1 MEPIDLDHNA
11 TTAPSAAVIAAMVDS
26 MSQGWGNPSSI
37 HQAGMAARHR
47 VELAREEVASLV
59 GCTPREVIFTSGGT
73 ESCSHAIRGSID
85 AWHARHAGG
94 AALHSGGEE
103 RQSGRG
109 SARAAD
115 ASGGAR
121 ASRATLPGA
130 RPVIVTTRLE
140 HSAVRECVAEL
151 ESRGLCEALWLPHSE
166 GAADLG
172 ALESALRSRGALVAL
187 VSLMWANNETGALL
201 DASAA
206 ARLCREA
213 GVRFHTDATQWVGK
227 MPTDF
232 RSLGADLMSFSAH
245 KFHGPKGIGA
255 LVVRRGVDMPAE
267 IIGGPQER
275 GRRGGT
281 ENVPGIVGMGAAA
294 RESAQWL
301 ADASQIERGR
311 AVRDSFEAH
320 LQRAYPECV
329 PLRLA
334 QRLWNTSSVGFPR
347 LASEALLLLLSERGI
362 CASAGAACSSGSLEP
377 SPVIAAM
384 GLPPEVAHGTL
395 RFTIGRETT
404 MEHAARAAAAIGEC
418 ARRLAGAP

>member
-1 MEPIDLDHNA
+1 MELIDLDHNA
-11 TTAPSAAVIAAMVDS
+11 TTAPSAAVIDAMVEA
-26 MSQGWGNPSSI
+26 MRQGWGNPSSI
-37 HQAGMAARHR
+37 HQVGMAARHG
-47 VELAREEVASLV
+47 VELARESVASLV

-73 ESCSHAIRGSID
+73 ESCSHAIRASID
-85 AWHARHAGG
+85 AWHARNVEAAVTRPGG
-94 AALHSGGEE
+94 ALPQCGTAAL
-103 RQSGRG
+103 QS
-109 SARAAD
+109 
-115 ASGGAR
+115 
-121 ASRATLPGA
+121 TA

-151 ESRGLCEALWLPHSE
+151 ESRGLCEAHWLPHSD

-172 ALESALRSRGALVAL
+172 ALESALRSHGGVIAL

-201 DASAA
+201 DAPAA
-206 ARLCREA
+206 AQLCRDA

-227 MPTDF
+227 MPADF
-232 RSLGADLMSFSAH
+232 RALGADLMSFSAH

-255 LVVRRGVDMPAE
+255 LVVRRGVDIPAE

-294 RESAQWL
+294 RESAKWL

-311 AVRDSFEAH
+311 AVRDTFEAH

-329 PLRLA
+329 PLRPA

-395 RFTIGRETT
+395 RFTVGRETT
-404 MEHAARAAAAIGEC
+404 MDHVARAAAAIGEC
-418 ARRLAGAP
+418 ARRLAGAA

>member
-1 MEPIDLDHNA
+1 MDLIDLDHNA
-11 TTAPSAAVIAAMVDS
+11 TTAPSPAVIDAMVEAMRS
-26 MSQGWGNPSSI
+26 GWGNPSSI
-37 HQAGMAARHR
+37 HQMGMAARHAL
-47 VELAREEVASLV
+47 ELARESVASLV
-59 GCTPREVIFTSGGT
+59 GCTPREVVFTSGGT
-73 ESCSHAIRGSID
+73 ESCSQAIRGSID
-85 AWHARHAGG
+85 SWASR
-94 AALHSGGEE
+94 S
-103 RQSGRG
+103 
-109 SARAAD
+109 
-115 ASGGAR
+115 ASGGSPAV
-121 ASRATLPGA
+121 
-130 RPVIVTTRLE
+130 RPLVVTTRLE
-140 HSAVRECVAEL
+140 HSAVRECVTEL
-151 ESRGLCEALWLPHSE
+151 EARGLCAVHWLPHAD

-172 ALESALRSRGALVAL
+172 ALESLLRARAGDIAL

-201 DASAA
+201 DAPAA
-206 ARLCREA
+206 ARMCREA

-232 RSLGADLMSFSAH
+232 RALGADLMTLSAH

-294 RESAQWL
+294 RESAEWL
-301 ADASQIERGR
+301 ADAARIESGR
-311 AVRDSFEAH
+311 AVRDAFEAY
-320 LQRAYPECV
+320 LQQAYPECV
-329 PLRLA
+329 PLRPA
-334 QRLWNTSSVGFPR
+334 QRLWNTSSIGFPR
-347 LASEALLLLLSERGI
+347 LASEAMLLLLSERGI

-404 MEHAARAAAAIGEC
+404 PEHAERAAAVIGDC
-418 ARRLAGAP
+418 ARRLAGKA

>member
-1 MEPIDLDHNA
+1 MDLIDLDHNA
-11 TTAPSAAVIAAMVDS
+11 TTAPSPAAIDAMVDA
-26 MSQGWGNPSSI
+26 MRQGWGNPSSI
-37 HQAGMAARHR
+37 HQFGMAARSA
-47 VELAREEVASLV
+47 VELARESVASLV
-59 GCTPREVIFTSGGT
+59 GCTPREVVFTSGGT
-73 ESCSHAIRGSID
+73 ESCSLAIRGSID
-85 AWHARHAGG
+85 ACRA
-94 AALHSGGEE
+94 
-103 RQSGRG
+103 
-109 SARAAD
+109 ARAQ
-115 ASGGAR
+115 S
-121 ASRATLPGA
+121 A
-130 RPVIVTTRLE
+130 RPVLVTTRLE
-140 HSAVRECVAEL
+140 HSAVRECAAEL
-151 ESRGLCEALWLPHSE
+151 ESRGLCEVIWLQHAN
-166 GAADLG
+166 GAADLR
-172 ALESALRSRGALVAL
+172 ALESVLAERASEIAL

-201 DASAA
+201 DAPEA
-206 ARLCREA
+206 ARICRAA

-232 RSLGADLMSFSAH
+232 RALGADLMTLSAH

-255 LVVRRGVDMPAE
+255 LVVRRGVDMPSE

-294 RESAQWL
+294 RESAQWI
-301 ADASQIERGR
+301 ADAARIERGA
-311 AVRDSFEAH
+311 AVRDCFEEH

-329 PLRLA
+329 PLRLP

-384 GLPPEVAHGTL
+384 GIPPEVAHGTL

-404 MEHAARAAAAIGEC
+404 VDDVARAAEVIGAC
-418 ARRLAGAP
+418 ARRLSGAA

>member
-1 MEPIDLDHNA
+1 MDIIDLDHNA
-11 TTAPSAAVIAAMVDS
+11 TTAPSPAVIDAMLGAMRS
-26 MSQGWGNPSSI
+26 GWGNPSSI
-37 HQAGMAARHR
+37 HQVGMAARHA
-47 VELAREEVASLV
+47 VELARESVASLV
-59 GCTPREVIFTSGGT
+59 GCTPREIVFTSGGT
-73 ESCSHAIRGSID
+73 ESCSQAIRGSID
-85 AWHARHAGG
+85 AWRMEVASTVRGNAEGTAGTD
-94 AALHSGGEE
+94 S
-103 RQSGRG
+103 SI
-109 SARAAD
+109 
-115 ASGGAR
+115 GAR
-121 ASRATLPGA
+121 GALP
-130 RPVIVTTRLE
+130 RPLVVTTRLE

-151 ESRGLCEALWLPHSE
+151 ESRGLCAVHWLPHAD

-172 ALESALRSRGALVAL
+172 ALESLLRARAGDIAL

-201 DASAA
+201 DAPAA
-206 ARLCREA
+206 ARMCREA
-213 GVRFHTDATQWVGK
+213 RVRFHTDATQWVGK

-232 RSLGADLMSFSAH
+232 RALGADLMTLSAH

-294 RESAQWL
+294 RESAEWL
-301 ADASQIERGR
+301 ADTARVESGRG
-311 AVRDSFEAH
+311 VRDSFEAH
-320 LQRAYPECV
+320 IGQAYPECV
-329 PLRLA
+329 PLRPA

-347 LASEALLLLLSERGI
+347 LASEAMLLLLSERGI

-404 MEHAARAAAAIGEC
+404 LEDVARAATVIGEC
-418 ARRLAGAP
+418 ARRLAGAA

>member
-1 MEPIDLDHNA
+1 MELIDLDHNA
-11 TTAPSAAVIAAMVDS
+11 TTAPSAAVIDAMVES
-26 MSQGWGNPSSI
+26 MRQGWGNPSSI
-37 HQAGMAARHR
+37 HQVGMAARHG
-47 VELAREEVASLV
+47 VELAREAVASLV

-85 AWHARHAGG
+85 AWCARPEGSSAGAG
-94 AALHSGGEE
+94 
-103 RQSGRG
+103 
-109 SARAAD
+109 D

-121 ASRATLPGA
+121 TTQPIHSGR

-151 ESRGLCEALWLPHSE
+151 ESRGLCEALWLTHSD

-172 ALESALRSRGALVAL
+172 ALESALRSRGGDIAL

-201 DASAA
+201 DAAAA
-206 ARLCREA
+206 ARLCRDA

-232 RSLGADLMSFSAH
+232 RALGADLMSFSAH

-281 ENVPGIVGMGAAA
+281 ENVPGIIGMGAAA
-294 RESAQWL
+294 RESAQWI
-301 ADASQIERGR
+301 ADASRIERGR

-320 LQRAYPECV
+320 LQRAYPACV
-329 PLRLA
+329 PLQPA

-404 MEHAARAAAAIGEC
+404 MDHAARAAAAIGEC
-418 ARRLAGAP
+418 ARRLAGAA

>member
-1 MEPIDLDHNA
+1 MDLIDLDHNA
-11 TTAPSAAVIAAMVDS
+11 TTAPSPAVIEAMVDAMRS
-26 MSQGWGNPSSI
+26 GWGNPSSI
-37 HQAGMAARHR
+37 HQMGMAARHA
-47 VELAREEVASLV
+47 VELARESVASLV
-59 GCTPREVIFTSGGT
+59 GCTPREVVCTSGGT
-73 ESCSHAIRGSID
+73 ESCSQAIRGSID
-85 AWHARHAGG
+85 AWTARS
-94 AALHSGGEE
+94 AASGV
-103 RQSGRG
+103 
-109 SARAAD
+109 SAR
-115 ASGGAR
+115 
-121 ASRATLPGA
+121 
-130 RPVIVTTRLE
+130 RPLLVTTRLE
-140 HSAVRECVAEL
+140 HSAVRECVSEL
-151 ESRGLCEALWLPHSE
+151 ETRGLCTVHWLPHVD

-172 ALESALRSRGALVAL
+172 ALESLLRARAGEIAL

-201 DASAA
+201 DAPAA

-232 RSLGADLMSFSAH
+232 RSLGADLMTLSAH

-294 RESAQWL
+294 RESAEWL
-301 ADASQIERGR
+301 ADAARIEAGS

-320 LQRAYPECV
+320 LQQAYPQCV
-329 PLRLA
+329 PLRPA
-334 QRLWNTSSVGFPR
+334 HRLWNTSSVGFPR
-347 LASEALLLLLSERGI
+347 LASEAMLLLLSERGI

-404 MEHAARAAAAIGEC
+404 MEHVSRAAAVIGEC
-418 ARRLAGAP
+418 ARRLAGAG